1 MSEVEIIKKVKQKDF
16 APVYILHGEEPYF
29 IDLITQAIIENAL
42 DESERD
48 FNQTILY
55 GKDCDPVALVSQ
67 AKTYP
72 MMAERQLVVLK
83 EAQDMKD
90 WDMVDAYLQNP
101 VPTTVFVIAH
111 KYKKVDGRKKFLKEA
126 NKKGVVFL
134 SEKVKDWNLNAW
146 IQDFVKQQGF
156 SITDKALNLLANAT
170 GNDLSKITKEVD
182 KLSIVLEKG
191 TQISDIHI
199 EENIGISK
207 DYNVWELKSAVQE
220 RQVKKALE
228 IVKYFD
234 QNPKATAGVVVV
246 STLFELFKQLM
257 YMHFSKN
264 NTDQEIATGLK
275 MNPFIVRKTRQA
287 TKIFPV
293 KKTAKNIA
301 ILQEFDLKF
310 KGINRGQATDGELYK
325 ELIYRLLH

>member
-1 MSEVEIIKKVKQKDF
+1 MTEAEIIKNVKNKEF
-16 APVYILHGEEPYF
+16 SPVYILHGEEPYY
-29 IDLITQAIIENAL
+29 IDLITQAIVENAL
-42 DESERD
+42 EESERD

-67 AKTYP
+67 AKQFP

-83 EAQDMKD
+83 EAQDLKS
-90 WDMVDAYLQNP
+90 WDMIDAYMQNP
-101 VPTTVFVIAH
+101 VPSTIFVIAH

-126 NKKGVVFL
+126 KSKGVVFL
-134 SEKVKDWNLNAW
+134 SEKVKDWNLTGW
-146 IQDFVKQQGF
+146 IQNFVKQEGF

-170 GNDLSKITKEVD
+170 GNDLTKITKEVE
-182 KLSIVLEKG
+182 KLAIVLEKG

-207 DYNVWELKSAVQE
+207 DYNVWELKSAIQE

-228 IVKYFD
+228 IAKYFD

-257 YMHFSKN
+257 FMHFSKSSS
-264 NTDQEIATGLK
+264 DQDIASALR
-275 MNPFIVRKTRQA
+275 MNPFIVKKTRQA

-301 ILQEFDLKF
+301 ILQEFDLRF
-310 KGINRGQATDGELYK
+310 KGINRGAATDGELYK